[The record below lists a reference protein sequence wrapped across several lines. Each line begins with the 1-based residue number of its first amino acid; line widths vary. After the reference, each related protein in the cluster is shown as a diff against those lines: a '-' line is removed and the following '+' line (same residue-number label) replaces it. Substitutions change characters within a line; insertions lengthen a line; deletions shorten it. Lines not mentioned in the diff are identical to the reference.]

1 MRSASRSRGT
11 GEEPPRHMKV
21 LLLGSTGQLAT
32 ALRPRLEGA
41 GHHVTGLTHEACDL
55 ASPSAVKRQL
65 DVHAPEAVIN
75 TAAFHQV
82 DRCETAIE
90 EAFLINGYGPRAL
103 ALACAARGTLFVHL
117 STNYVFDGRRREPY
131 DEAAAPNPLSVY
143 GLSKLA
149 GERFVQAHAPRHFLV
164 RTAGVYGR
172 HAGRKAGENFVERI
186 LAAASTGGGGAPLRV
201 VNDQIATPTYAGHL
215 ADAIVRLLASTAYG
229 LHHVTNSGA
238 CSWWEF
244 AQAILERA
252 DLSFAVQPVSSG
264 EFGAAAP
271 RPPFSPLVSRRSAE
285 AGFGRL
291 PTWEE
296 GLEAYF
302 RERSRTTR

>member
-1 MRSASRSRGT
+1 MN
-11 GEEPPRHMKV
+11 V
-21 LLLGSTGQLAT
+21 LVIGSTGQLAT
-32 ALRPRLEGA
+32 ALRPRLKGA
-41 GHHVTGLTHEACDL
+41 GHQVVCLTHEACDL
-55 ASPSAVKRQL
+55 ASPAAMERQL
-65 DVHAPEAVIN
+65 DAHSPGVVIN

-90 EAFLINGYGPRAL
+90 EAFLINSYGPRVL
-103 ALACAARGTLFVHL
+103 ALACAARQTTLVHV

-131 DEAAAPNPLSVY
+131 DETAAPNPLSVY

-149 GERFVQAHAPRHFLV
+149 GERFVQMHAPRHFLV

-172 HAGRKAGENFVERI
+172 HQGRKAGENFVERVM
-186 LAAASTGGGGAPLRV
+186 AAAAHYRSTGDAPLRV

-215 ADAIVRLLASTAYG
+215 ADAIVRLLATTAYG

-238 CSWWEF
+238 CNWWEF
-244 AQAILERA
+244 ARSILSSA
-252 DLSFAVQPVSSG
+252 KLSVEVQSVSSTV
-264 EFGAAAP
+264 FGAAAP
-271 RPPFSPLVSRRSAE
+271 RPAYSALVSCRAEE

-302 RERSRTTR
+302 RERSRAAQ

>member
-1 MRSASRSRGT
+1 MN
-11 GEEPPRHMKV
+11 V
-21 LLLGSTGQLAT
+21 LLIGSTGQLAT
-32 ALRPRLEGA
+32 ALRPRLEAA

-55 ASPSAVKRQL
+55 ATPTAVERQL
-65 DVHAPEAVIN
+65 DAHAPEAVIN

-103 ALACAARGTLFVHL
+103 GRACAARGITLVHL
-117 STNYVFDGRRREPY
+117 STNYVFDGRRSEPY
-131 DEAAAPNPLSVY
+131 DETAPPNPLSIY

-149 GERFVQAHAPRHFLV
+149 GERFVHAQAPRYFLV
-164 RTAGVYGR
+164 RTSGVYGR
-172 HAGRKAGENFVERI
+172 HTGRKAGENFVERM
-186 LAAASTGGGGAPLRV
+186 LAAASTAASQSSIGGGQPLRV

-215 ADAIVRLLASTAYG
+215 ADAIVRLLSTTAYG

-244 AQAILERA
+244 ARAIVARA
-252 DLSFAVQPVSSG
+252 QVSVAVQPVSSA

-271 RPPFSPLVSRRSAE
+271 RPAYSTMVSRRSAE
-285 AGFGRL
+285 NGFGRL

-302 RERSRTTR
+302 RDQGR

>member
-1 MRSASRSRGT
+1 V
-11 GEEPPRHMKV
+11 KV

-32 ALRPRLEGA
+32 ALRPRLEAA
-41 GHHVTGLTHEACDL
+41 GHRVVGLTHEACDL
-55 ASPSAVKRQL
+55 AAPPVMERQL
-65 DVHAPEAVIN
+65 DAHAPEALIN
-75 TAAFHQV
+75 TAAFNQV
-82 DRCETAIE
+82 DRCETAIG

-103 ALACAARGTLFVHL
+103 ALACAARGIPFVHV

-131 DEAAAPNPLSVY
+131 DETAAPNPLSVY

-149 GERFVQAHAPRHFLV
+149 GERFVQAHASRYFIV

-172 HAGRKAGENFVERI
+172 HAGRKAGGHFVERV
-186 LAAASTGGGGAPLRV
+186 LAAASAAPNRSSAGGGEPLRV

-215 ADAIVRLLASTAYG
+215 ADAIVRLLATTAYG
-229 LHHVTNSGA
+229 LHHLTNSGA

-244 AQAILERA
+244 ARAILARA
-252 DLSFAVQPVSSG
+252 DLPVEVQPISSV

-271 RPPFSPLVSRRSAE
+271 RPAYSALVSSRSAE

-291 PTWEE
+291 PAWEE

-302 RERSRTTR
+302 REWGDGTVNRVVGTA

>member
-1 MRSASRSRGT
+1 
-11 GEEPPRHMKV
+11 MKT
-21 LLLGSTGQLAT
+21 LLIGSTGQLAT

-41 GHHVTGLTHEACDL
+41 GHTVAGLTHEECDL
-55 ASPSAVKRQL
+55 ALPEEIERRL
-65 DVHAPEAVIN
+65 DLQTPEAVIN

-90 EAFLINGYGPRAL
+90 DACLINAYGPRAL
-103 ALACAARGTLFVHL
+103 AIACAVRGIALVHL
-117 STNYVFDGRRREPY
+117 STNYVFDGRDREPY
-131 DEAAAPNPLSVY
+131 DETATPNPLSVY

-149 GERFVQAHAPRHFLV
+149 GERYVQTHMAQYFLV

-186 LAAASTGGGGAPLRV
+186 ITAALSGGRPLRV
-201 VNDQIATPTYAGHL
+201 VDDQIATPTYAGHL
-215 ADAIVRLLASTAYG
+215 ADAIVRLLDTRAYG
-229 LHHVTNSGA
+229 LHHITNSGA
-238 CSWWEF
+238 CNWWEF
-244 AQAILERA
+244 ARAILARA
-252 DLSFAVQPVSSG
+252 GIAAEVRAVSSA

-271 RPPFSPLVSRRSAE
+271 RPANSAMVSRRSAE
-285 AGFGRL
+285 NGFGRL

-302 RERSRTTR
+302 RERNG

>member
-1 MRSASRSRGT
+1 
-11 GEEPPRHMKV
+11 MKV

-32 ALRPRLEGA
+32 ALRPRLAGA
-41 GHHVTGLTHEACDL
+41 GHQVVCLTHDMCDL
-55 ASPSAVKRQL
+55 ASPPAVDRQL
-65 DVHAPEAVIN
+65 DAHAPEAVIN

-90 EAFLINGYGPRAL
+90 DAFLINSYGPRAL
-103 ALACAARGTLFVHL
+103 ALACAARRTTLVHV
-117 STNYVFDGRRREPY
+117 STNYVFDGRQREPY
-131 DEAAAPNPLSVY
+131 DETAAPNPLSVY

-149 GERFVQAHAPRHFLV
+149 GERFVQRYAPRHFLV

-172 HAGRKAGENFVERI
+172 HAGRKAGENFVERMI
-186 LAAASTGGGGAPLRV
+186 AAAVHHRSTGGNPLRV

-215 ADAIVRLLASTAYG
+215 ADAIVRLLETTAFG

-238 CSWWEF
+238 CNWWEF

-252 DLSFAVQPVSSG
+252 ELSVEVQPVSSAA
-264 EFGAAAP
+264 FGAAAP
-271 RPPFSPLVSRRSAE
+271 RPASSALVSCRAAD
-285 AGFGRL
+285 AGIGRL

-302 RERSRTTR
+302 RERNTATQ